1 MAVVWCL
8 RKARLFLLECPKLVI
23 ATDHT
28 PLIKLFGDK
37 ALKDIANPRLFR
49 LKERTLQYRFT
60 MRFLPGKHNAAADF
74 LSRYPIARS
83 TPDEVDEDQDVAIV
97 AAMSAATIAAL
108 DLSGYV
114 TIDEEMVL
122 LVALEDPNY
131 QLLVSR
137 VSNGNWRPH
146 KSQELVCL
154 RPFYSVQGMCAACH
168 P

>member
-49 LKERTLQYRFT
+49 LKERTMQYRFT

-74 LSRYPIARS
+74 LSRYQGSRRRYRRS
-83 TPDEVDEDQDVAIV
+83 H
-97 AAMSAATIAAL
+97 
-108 DLSGYV
+108 
-114 TIDEEMVL
+114 
-122 LVALEDPNY
+122 
-131 QLLVSR
+131 VSSYR
-137 VSNGNWRPH
+137 SR
-146 KSQELVCL
+146 S
-154 RPFYSVQGMCAACH
+154 
-168 P
+168 